1 MFRPLLIASLA
12 AVAIVGGVALL
23 AAPSAEVR
31 ANTPATKNDRPETQ
45 LVTREC
51 AQHAWPYYPGDCI
64 RDHRR
69 SSGKASDV
77 RVVFAS
83 QLPDA
88 ALSNRK

>member
-12 AVAIVGGVALL
+12 AVAIVGGVAIL
-23 AAPSAEVR
+23 AGPGAEVR
-31 ANTPATKNDRPETQ
+31 ANTPATKSARPEIQ

-51 AQHAWPYYPGDCI
+51 AQHAWPYYPGNCI
-64 RDHRR
+64 RDHRH

-83 QLPDA
+83 QMPNA
-88 ALSNRK
+88 ASSNGK

>member
-1 MFRPLLIASLA
+1 MFRPLLIASTA
-12 AVAIVGGVALL
+12 IVAIVGGVVIL

-31 ANTPATKNDRPETQ
+31 ANTPTAKSDQPEIQ
-45 LVTREC
+45 LAADEC
-51 AQHAWPYYPGDCI
+51 SQHAWPYYPGNCI

-83 QLPDA
+83 QLPNVA
-88 ALSNRK
+88 SSNEK